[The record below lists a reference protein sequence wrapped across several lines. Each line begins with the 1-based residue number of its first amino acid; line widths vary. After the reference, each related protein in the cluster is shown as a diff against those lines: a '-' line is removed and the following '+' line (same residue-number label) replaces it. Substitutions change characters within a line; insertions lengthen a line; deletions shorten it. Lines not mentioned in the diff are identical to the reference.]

1 MRTTEQIQQRLKDL
15 GFDPGP
21 VDGISGPRTEAAI
34 SAFKSTIGFNP
45 RPFYGPET
53 DAALFGPIGDAMLT
67 DIPLWMKVARSLDGQ
82 REIKGAKHNPI
93 ILRMWEAIKSPIRDD
108 ETPWCAAYVG
118 YCLEEAGVRSTRS
131 AAARSYE
138 KWGQRLDER
147 IAPIGAVA
155 TFWRGSPSSWQ
166 GHTAFFEGWDQRGRL
181 LCRGGNQGDSVNVAP
196 FDRARLTG
204 LWWPSGH
211 PIPTR
216 KAPSLASSAA
226 SSTNEA

>member
-1 MRTTEQIQQRLKDL
+1 VRTTIQIQQRLKAL

-21 VDGISGPRTEAAI
+21 ADGILGPRTEAAI
-34 SAFKSTIGFNP
+34 SAFKATIRFNP
-45 RPFYGPET
+45 RPFYGPLT
-53 DAALFGPIGDAMLT
+53 DAALFGPEGDTLL
-67 DIPLWMKVARSLDGQ
+67 DGVPLWMKVARSLDGQ
-82 REIKGAKHNPI
+82 REIKGPRHNPVI
-93 ILRMWEAIKSPIRDD
+93 VRMWEALKLPFRDD

-138 KWGQRLDER
+138 KWGIRVAESA
-147 IAPIGAVA
+147 APVGCVA
-155 TFWRGSPSSWQ
+155 TFWRGSPTGWQ
-166 GHTAFFEGWDQRGRL
+166 GHVGFLEGFDQRGRVL
-181 LCRGGNQGDSVNVAP
+181 VRGGNQGDSVNVAP

-211 PIPTR
+211 PVPSR
-216 KAPSLASSAA
+216 RAPVFGNSAA